1 MLISY
6 DYLAFC
12 CVRICN
18 LVAAE
23 RTR

>member
-12 CVRICN
+12 CVRICK